1 MARSFALA
9 LALGLSL
16 CHLQGC
22 GGAAEE
28 TTAAPDETDET
39 TTVAPTTSTMVA
51 GAAQTVQSS
60 LRVGGTGISL
70 AVAEAMKPMIED
82 GLATTMAGVSA
93 DDVTITGL
101 VQNRRLSEDRRLDAH
116 AGTIDA
122 DFVVVVPAGVAVTS
136 VTDAVSAA
144 KADPTATIAAIA
156 AAAVKPEFAVALA
169 AVNAALGGDAAAG
182 LTLLGSLTVVVSDP
196 EVVVT
201 EPVVAADLEALAA
214 ACTADLCVINATA
227 DTCAQCGGL
236 CAAGAGCSVPKIQ
249 AANAEACASYAM
261 CSIMTTGEVPTS
273 DVTVE
278 MAAEDIATKCT
289 TTLCPNAAASLLDGT
304 ETCLPCAQ
312 ACAGAAA
319 CADAAVALANAV
331 ACASYASCT
340 FDSARRLSFDLVI

>member
-16 CHLQGC
+16 FHLQGC

-28 TTAAPDETDET
+28 TTAAPDDADET

-82 GLATTMAGVSA
+82 GIATTMAGVSA
-93 DDVTITGL
+93 DDVTITGF
-101 VQNRRLSEDRRLDAH
+101 VQNRRLSEDRRLDGH

-144 KADPTATIAAIA
+144 KADPTAMIGAIA
-156 AAAVKPEFAVALA
+156 AAAAKPEFATALA
-169 AVNAALGGDAAAG
+169 AVTAALGGDAMAG
-182 LTLLGSLTVVVSDP
+182 ITLLGSLTVVVSDP

-214 ACTADLCVINATA
+214 ACTADLCAGSNATA

-236 CAAGAGCSVPKIQ
+236 CAAGAGCSVPMIQ
-249 AANAEACASYAM
+249 AANTEACATYAM
-261 CSIMTTGEVPTS
+261 CAIMETGELPSS

-278 MAAEDIATKCT
+278 MAGEDIAQCT
-289 TTLCPNAAASLLDGT
+289 TDKCPNGAASLLDGT

-312 ACAGAAA
+312 ACAGALA
-319 CADAAVALANAV
+319 CADAAVAMANAV
-331 ACASYASCT
+331 ACASYASCA